1 MTRGIAEKD
10 PFEKRRMVRRRY
22 LGRLMLTHWDTAYA
36 NLLSVGYTIRIF
48 VGDKEIRDAVSA
60 DPEAGEAQLISGAVL
75 KGSVEIRLERGGA

>member
-1 MTRGIAEKD
+1 MRGVAEKD
-10 PFEKRRMVRRRY
+10 CFEKRRMVRRRY
-22 LGRLMLTHWDTAYA
+22 LGRLMLTSWDANYT

-75 KGSVEIRLERGGA
+75 QGNVEIRLEKGV